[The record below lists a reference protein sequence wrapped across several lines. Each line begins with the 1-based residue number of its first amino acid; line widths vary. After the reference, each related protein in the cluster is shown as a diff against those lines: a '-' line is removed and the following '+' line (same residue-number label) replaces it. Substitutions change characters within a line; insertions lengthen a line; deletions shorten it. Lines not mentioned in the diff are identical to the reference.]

1 MLKVIIF
8 LSILE
13 VMLELNMFNFY
24 FSIFIITIIMD
35 LTLFIMIVLLII
47 SILYGI
53 SILKNLKND
62 LKKINGSS
70 LNEND
75 NSDMKE
81 FIDTIKNG
89 LEYLKKFL

>member
-1 MLKVIIF
+1 
-8 LSILE
+8 
-13 VMLELNMFNFY
+13 
-24 FSIFIITIIMD
+24 MD

-47 SILYGI
+47 AILYGI
-53 SILKNLKND
+53 NILRSVKND

-70 LNEND
+70 LNKNKNNNNQNDESYYD

-81 FIDTIKNG
+81 LIDSVKYG

>member
-1 MLKVIIF
+1 
-8 LSILE
+8 
-13 VMLELNMFNFY
+13 
-24 FSIFIITIIMD
+24 MD

-47 SILYGI
+47 AILYGI
-53 SILKNLKND
+53 NILRSVKND

-70 LNEND
+70 LNKND

-81 FIDTIKNG
+81 LIDNIKYG

>member
-1 MLKVIIF
+1 
-8 LSILE
+8 
-13 VMLELNMFNFY
+13 
-24 FSIFIITIIMD
+24 MD

-47 SILYGI
+47 AILYGI
-53 SILKNLKND
+53 NILRSVKND

-70 LNEND
+70 SNKND

-81 FIDTIKNG
+81 LIDSIKYG

>member
-1 MLKVIIF
+1 MSV
-8 LSILE
+8 
-13 VMLELNMFNFY
+13 LNMFNFY

-47 SILYGI
+47 AILYGI
-53 SILKNLKND
+53 NILRSVKND
-62 LKKINGSS
+62 LKKINGIS
-70 LNEND
+70 LNKNKNNNQNDESYYD

-81 FIDTIKNG
+81 LIDSIKYG

>member
-1 MLKVIIF
+1 
-8 LSILE
+8 
-13 VMLELNMFNFY
+13 
-24 FSIFIITIIMD
+24 MD

>member
-1 MLKVIIF
+1 
-8 LSILE
+8 
-13 VMLELNMFNFY
+13 
-24 FSIFIITIIMD
+24 MD

-62 LKKINGSS
+62 LKKINGGS
-70 LNEND
+70 LNLNQKD
-75 NSDMKE
+75 DSYYDKSDMKE

>member
-1 MLKVIIF
+1 MSV
-8 LSILE
+8 
-13 VMLELNMFNFY
+13 LNMFNFY

-47 SILYGI
+47 AILYGI
-53 SILKNLKND
+53 NILRSVKND

-70 LNEND
+70 SNKND

-81 FIDTIKNG
+81 LIDSIKYG